1 MSASKSV
8 IAARVHFRRGL
19 AEGEAALYIGL
30 SASKF
35 RELVVQGVMPRPRL
49 IGRRR
54 VWDVDDLDAAFKSL
68 PIEGEPGEIDTW
80 SDVPASSV

>member
-1 MSASKSV
+1 MSVNKSAL
-8 IAARVHFRRGL
+8 AARFHSRRGL

-35 RELVVQGVMPRPRL
+35 RELVTQGVMPRPRL

-54 VWDVDDLDAAFKSL
+54 VWDIDDLDAAFKSL
-68 PIEGEPGEIDTW
+68 PIEGNPGEHDTW
-80 SDVPASSV
+80 ADVAGSSV

>member
-1 MSASKSV
+1 MSVSKSG
-8 IAARVHFRRGL
+8 IAARLHLRRGL

-35 RELVVQGVMPRPRL
+35 RELVAQGIMPRPRL
-49 IGRRR
+49 ISRRR

-68 PIEGEPGEIDTW
+68 PIEGEPEEIDTW
-80 SDVPASSV
+80 SDVAASSV